1 MVYILCITLRIAIA
15 QEECADG
22 WTEISNR
29 CFKSFTNVES
39 FEDARIACQAFPCG
53 DLAAD
58 NTSTIHDNL
67 KGILQHNILYWI
79 GLKDIVGNN
88 QIDDYRWLS
97 NGKSV
102 TSGPDYWANSY
113 PKHENKR
120 CVHARSL
127 PSNKFQWRN
136 SDCSDTYRY
145 ICQRPISI
153 VCSSSSA
160 TLSTTSVVSDTSSG
174 EISPSVVISTSSKDG
189 IISTATT
196 TTINEMGNSMIA
208 NTTSD
213 SQLLTSSSNLDFV
226 FSSTQS
232 EGLLESSTI
241 IMHNDLNLDL
251 SSSLITSSTLA
262 IDNTANIISTKSTVI
277 GSEKYSNIYDQS
289 ISSSPWTLGN
299 SPILVMSTLSQM
311 ELMTST
317 PNKSHISASIIENPS
332 TIIVTDPIS
341 IANASVSDTEKAAN
355 HHLQSSSNLI
365 MYSISS
371 VISVTTTTND
381 EKLMF
386 TFSSLNDE
394 LSFRSTSSSFNLTL
408 SRQENVSVSS
418 LISPIYP
425 DFSLTIS
432 RQGNPSTL
440 SLSDRTSSDFSLV
453 SSTQKSPLTSLLSS
467 STISSF
473 SPTLN
478 RQENPS
484 TSSLSNQN
492 SSGFSLTKSK
502 HENPVTSSLS
512 GPTSS
517 GVSPTLSRQENPT
530 TPSLSS
536 YISSGFSLALSRQE
550 NPSTSSLKGHTSSCF
565 SFTSSRQENPSILPV
580 SVYRKTSDA
589 YGYFSSHVS
598 VDLLNHSGSLSSPAM
613 LPSGYSSEFPAV
625 TASTV
630 FNPSP
635 SLDNGNSVASGFMTN
650 NTLKEIQVAN
660 DQFIANI
667 TKGVDKRLGS
677 VLKQI
682 DHYDAVLAKQ
692 INQANI
698 TTRLT
703 LSTPNSG
710 KVGKGN
716 KNCNYEPAFIA
727 LAQVGDELI
736 AYTISVSDTTPIINL
751 VLSLSN
757 ESEAEVRIP
766 RSIFLF
772 SSQADTV
779 TVVVRSYRAEE
790 SWTKNNTDE
799 TSSSI
804 ISNILSCSMY
814 PLQDKNF
821 TLPVHFYLKIRYRK
835 LHPPYRCVYWEN
847 TQWSQYGTDLIG
859 YNSSTVHCTTIH
871 FTSFAVLM
879 QGSKALTGPHDTYL
893 RYITYIGYSISL
905 FALLMMIIILI
916 SSRKLHAVKNFIHL
930 NLAIAMVICISGFL
944 AGMNAASL
952 PLICTIIA
960 ITLHFFYLA
969 SLMWMMMEAILL
981 LHKISSV
988 RKNMDPNL
996 RWVYFIF
1003 GWAPPAIVV
1012 SVSASTGIDA
1022 YRNRDYCWIRNA
1034 TTQMWFFVG
1043 PIIFIVAWNVV
1054 VVVTAI
1060 RSLFS
1065 IKAVVR
1071 KSEIQKFKVGI
1082 KAVTSLVFLFGISW
1096 IFGILYYATNH
1107 IVLAYLFTILNCPQG
1122 LLIFYFHC
1130 FQDREMQDYM
1140 RKKFKLGSMIF
1151 PTRST
1156 GDCSRD
1162 IRLENTRSSRT
1173 AKISVRPISQD
1184 NACYECRDI
1193 GRCSFSHNKTA
1204 AIRKDSSNRCSRRI
1218 VSNYI

>member
-1 MVYILCITLRIAIA
+1 MLILNQI
-15 QEECADG
+15 EECADG

-102 TSGPDYWANSY
+102 TSGPGYWANSY

-174 EISPSVVISTSSKDG
+174 EISPSVAISTSSKDG

-196 TTINEMGNSMIA
+196 TTINEMGASNAIINSTTHENLFISSSLLSGLGNSMIA

-213 SQLLTSSSNLDFV
+213 SQLLTSSSNLDFI

-241 IMHNDLNLDL
+241 IMHNDLNLVSTSFDIATIL
-251 SSSLITSSTLA
+251 TTSTSQMFASTILNFNSHSITYQDSSSSLITSSTLA

-317 PNKSHISASIIENPS
+317 PNKSHISASITENPS

-432 RQGNPSTL
+432 RQENPSTL

-467 STISSF
+467 STIYSF

-484 TSSLSNQN
+484 MSSLSNQN
-492 SSGFSLTKSK
+492 SSSFSLTLSK
-502 HENPVTSSLS
+502 HENPITSSLS
-512 GPTSS
+512 GLTSS

-613 LPSGYSSEFPAV
+613 LPSGYSSEFPAGFRRPAILIYIVNIVFTLV

-703 LSTPNSG
+703 LSTPNS
-710 KVGKGN
+710 
-716 KNCNYEPAFIA
+716 
-727 LAQVGDELI
+727 ELI

-790 SWTKNNTDE
+790 SWNRNNTDE

-821 TLPVHFYLKIRYRK
+821 TLPVDFYLKIRYRK

-847 TQWSQYGTDLIG
+847 T
-859 YNSSTVHCTTIH
+859 
-871 FTSFAVLM
+871 
-879 QGSKALTGPHDTYL
+879 
-893 RYITYIGYSISL
+893 
-905 FALLMMIIILI
+905 
-916 SSRKLHAVKNFIHL
+916 
-930 NLAIAMVICISGFL
+930 
-944 AGMNAASL
+944 
-952 PLICTIIA
+952 
-960 ITLHFFYLA
+960 
-969 SLMWMMMEAILL
+969 
-981 LHKISSV
+981 
-988 RKNMDPNL
+988 
-996 RWVYFIF
+996 
-1003 GWAPPAIVV
+1003 
-1012 SVSASTGIDA
+1012 
-1022 YRNRDYCWIRNA
+1022 
-1034 TTQMWFFVG
+1034 
-1043 PIIFIVAWNVV
+1043 
-1054 VVVTAI
+1054 
-1060 RSLFS
+1060 
-1065 IKAVVR
+1065 
-1071 KSEIQKFKVGI
+1071 
-1082 KAVTSLVFLFGISW
+1082 
-1096 IFGILYYATNH
+1096 
-1107 IVLAYLFTILNCPQG
+1107 
-1122 LLIFYFHC
+1122 
-1130 FQDREMQDYM
+1130 
-1140 RKKFKLGSMIF
+1140 
-1151 PTRST
+1151 
-1156 GDCSRD
+1156 
-1162 IRLENTRSSRT
+1162 
-1173 AKISVRPISQD
+1173 
-1184 NACYECRDI
+1184 
-1193 GRCSFSHNKTA
+1193 
-1204 AIRKDSSNRCSRRI
+1204 
-1218 VSNYI
+1218 